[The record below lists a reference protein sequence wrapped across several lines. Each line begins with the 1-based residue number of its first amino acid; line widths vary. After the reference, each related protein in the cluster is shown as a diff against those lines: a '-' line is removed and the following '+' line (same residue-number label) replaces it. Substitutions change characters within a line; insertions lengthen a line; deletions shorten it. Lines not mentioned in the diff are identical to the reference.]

1 MKKQLVIA
9 LALSVSVF
17 TFAQKKELKTAER
30 AIKGTKYAEAKTA
43 LKQAEALMSSMDAKA
58 KSKFNYL
65 TSEALYAGGKG
76 TIEEI
81 DEALVSLNKVEI
93 GYSAEV
99 NTLKQDIANNLLL
112 KGNGAY
118 EKKDYSNASQFFE
131 KSYRVVSRDTVF
143 LYYAAAT
150 AVNVNEYDRALTL
163 YEELKKLGY
172 TGISTQY
179 LATNV
184 ETQKE
189 ESFTN
194 KDLRDISVK
203 AKTHIKPIE
212 RISESKK
219 PEIVKNVALIYVNKG
234 DNEKAIA
241 AMKEARA
248 ESPNDVNLIL
258 SEANVHYKMGNT
270 EQFKKLLEKATQM
283 DPTNPE
289 LQYNLGVIASESEQS
304 AEAMQYYEKAIELDP
319 KYINAYINLAA
330 LVLNK
335 EESIIKEMNGL
346 GTSRAD
352 NKRYDELREKRQN
365 LYREAIPYL
374 SKALEINPN
383 SLSAA
388 KTLMNIYSILGE
400 TDKYKDLKGKVE
412 TLEAEGSN

>member
-1 MKKQLVIA
+1 MRKQLIIA
-9 LALSVSVF
+9 LTFSVSVF
-17 TFAQKKELKTAER
+17 AFAQKKELKTAER

-43 LKQAEALMSSMDAKA
+43 LKQAEALMSNMDDKA
-58 KSKFNYL
+58 KSKFYFLNG
-65 TSEALYAGGKG
+65 EALYAGGAGSIADIDAALVNLSKVKSG
-76 TIEEI
+76 YTAEI
-81 DEALVSLNKVEI
+81 DQ
-93 GYSAEV
+93 
-99 NTLKQDIANNLLL
+99 LKQDIANGLLV

-118 EKKDYSNASQFFE
+118 EKKDFSKASVFFE
-131 KSYRVVSRDTVF
+131 KSYRATERDTVF

-150 AVNVNEYDRALTL
+150 AVNVQEYDRALGL

-172 TGISTQY
+172 TGIATQY
-179 LATNV
+179 YATDVKTQEEEAFSSKNV
-184 ETQKE
+184 
-189 ESFTN
+189 
-194 KDLRDISVK
+194 RDISVK
-203 AKTHIKPIE
+203 AKTHIKPTE

-270 EQFKKLLEKATQM
+270 EEFKRLLEKATQM

-289 LQYNLGVIASESEQS
+289 LQYNLGVIAAESKQVE
-304 AEAMQYYEKAIELDP
+304 EAKTYYEKAIELDP
-319 KYINAYINLAA
+319 GYINAYINLAA

-335 EESIIKEMNGL
+335 EEAMIEEMNGL
-346 GTSRAD
+346 GTSKAD
-352 NKRYDELREKRQN
+352 NKRYDVLREQRQD

-374 SKALEINPN
+374 TKALEIN
-383 SLSAA
+383 SKSISAA

-400 TDKYKDLKGKVE
+400 TDKYKSMKEKVAM
-412 TLEAEGSN
+412 LEEE